1 MAQQTEGK
9 GPSTSFIIGAIA
21 LAFLITG
28 YQTALFVHR
37 AATLD
42 IVAHADRPDTV
53 YIIERIP
60 ASETGTDPEGRV
72 PASSGP
78 SVSRRT
84 VRRNAPHTPAA
95 QAVREQYAARRYES
109 FPFDPN
115 TISLEDLQRL
125 GFSLRQAQAIDRYRS
140 SGGRFR
146 RKEDFAKSYVVEDS
160 VYQRLAPYIE
170 IPRLDINQ
178 ADSAAFDALPGIGPY
193 YASRIVSYR
202 KELHGYSYK
211 EQLMD
216 IRGFDRAKYDG
227 LQDLIFVGQPEPY
240 RIWTLPEDSLK
251 LHPYIDKY
259 AAHGIILFR
268 DNNPRDRW
276 TVEALASAGVLTAEN
291 AGRLVRCRLA
301 PPE

>member
-1 MAQQTEGK
+1 MSQQTEGK

-42 IVAHADRPDTV
+42 IAAHADRPDTV
-53 YIIERIP
+53 YIIERVP
-60 ASETGTDPEGRV
+60 AGEADTGGPAA
-72 PASSGP
+72 ASSG
-78 SVSRRT
+78 STRRT
-84 VRRNAPHTPAA
+84 VRRDAPHSP
-95 QAVREQYAARRYES
+95 AVRQVRERYAVRRYES

-115 TISLEDLQRL
+115 TVSVEDLQRL
-125 GFSLRQAQAIDRYRS
+125 GFSLRQAEAIDRYRS

-146 RKEDFAKSYVVEDS
+146 RKEDFARSYVVDDS
-160 VYQRLAPYIE
+160 VYQRLAPFIE

-193 YASRIVSYR
+193 YASKMVSYR

-211 EQLMD
+211 EQLLD
-216 IRGFDRAKYDG
+216 IRGFDQARYDG
-227 LQDLIFVGQPEPY
+227 LQDLISVGQADPY
-240 RIWTLPEDSLK
+240 RIWSLPEDSLK

-268 DNNPRDRW
+268 DNHPRDRW
-276 TVEALASAGVLTAEN
+276 SVEALASAGVLTAEN